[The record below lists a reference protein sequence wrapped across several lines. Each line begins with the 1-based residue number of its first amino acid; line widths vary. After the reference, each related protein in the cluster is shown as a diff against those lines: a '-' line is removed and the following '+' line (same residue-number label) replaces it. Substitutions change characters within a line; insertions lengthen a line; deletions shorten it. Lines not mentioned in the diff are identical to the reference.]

1 MILMKVIVVS
11 DTHGRIDDFVNK
23 LNSVEKPQLIIH
35 LGDYVEDGEKI
46 GSITNVDT
54 IIVKGNGDYLN
65 KKYKY
70 DEVLDIGGKRFFI
83 THGHKYGVKY
93 GLTNLMYRGEKLEAE
108 IILFGHTHVPLIIKE
123 SDIMIM
129 NPGSVSYPRGIERR
143 KTFGII
149 DIGET
154 VSMTIEKID

>member
-1 MILMKVIVVS
+1 MKIVVVS
-11 DTHGRIDDFVNK
+11 DTHGRIDEFVNK
-23 LNSVEKPQLIIH
+23 LNSMEKPQFIIH
-35 LGDYVEDGEKI
+35 LGDYTEDGEKI
-46 GSITNVDT
+46 RVIANVDT

-65 KKYKY
+65 STCKEE
-70 DEVLDIGGKRFFI
+70 EVLDIGGKRFFI

-93 GLTNLMYRGEKLEAE
+93 GLTNLMYRGEEVGAD
-108 IILFGHTHVPLIIKE
+108 IILFGHTHVPLIVKE

-154 VSMTIEKID
+154 VSMAIEKID